1 MKVAVIM
8 STYNGQKYLNEQI
21 DSILNQE
28 GVKIELF
35 IRDDG
40 SSDGTM
46 NILKKYE
53 DVYPNVHVNI
63 GQNIGF
69 RNSFIMELRKAI
81 GFDYYAFSDQ
91 DDYWERKK
99 LDAACKMIAEYSQ
112 TKDTPIVYYSNL
124 SVADENLKIYR
135 KTKLEYRKHCL
146 ESLVMRRSIAGCTMA
161 FNAEMWKLI
170 CKVETSDAMLMR
182 GHDSF
187 ILSLCYAVG
196 GTVICDSN
204 AYIRYRQH
212 GDNTSGGSQGV
223 VQRLKKEWTALVS
236 KKGFEPAIAKSILD
250 NWGELIS
257 DNVRRSLEL
266 ISRNNENAGCRL
278 IILISRKFTTG
289 DLKLTMLGKFRAIA
303 GLL

>member
-8 STYNGQKYLNEQI
+8 STYNGKKYLNEQI

-28 GVKIELF
+28 GVKSELF

-40 SSDGTM
+40 SSDGTTD
-46 NILKKYE
+46 ILKKYE
-53 DVYPNVHVNI
+53 DAYPNVHVDM

-69 RNSFIMELRKAI
+69 RNSFMMELRKAI

-99 LDAACKMIAEYSQ
+99 LIAACKMIAEYSQ
-112 TKDTPIVYYSNL
+112 AQNTPIVYYSNL
-124 SVADENLKIYR
+124 SVADENLNIYK

-146 ESLVMRRSIAGCTMA
+146 ESLVMRRSIAGCTMV

-187 ILSLCYAVG
+187 IISLCYAVG

-212 GDNTSGGSQGV
+212 GDNTSGGSQGA

-236 KKGFEPAIAKSILD
+236 KKGGEPAIAKSILD

-257 DNVRRSLEL
+257 DNKRSLEL
-266 ISRNNENAGCRL
+266 ISRNNENAGYRF

>member
-1 MKVAVIM
+1 VKVAVIM

-21 DSILNQE
+21 ESILNQE

-40 SSDGTM
+40 SSDGTKD
-46 NILKKYE
+46 ILKKYE
-53 DVYPNVHVNI
+53 DTFSNVHVNM

-69 RNSFIMELRKAI
+69 RKSFIMELRRAI

-91 DDYWERKK
+91 DDYWDRKK
-99 LDAACKMIAEYSQ
+99 LNAACKMIAEYSQ
-112 TKDTPIVYYSNL
+112 VKDTPIVYYSNL
-124 SVADENLKIYR
+124 SVADENLNIYR
-135 KTKLEYRKHCL
+135 KTKLENRKHCL

-170 CKVETSDAMLMR
+170 CKAETSDAMLMR

-187 ILSLCYAVG
+187 IMSLCYAIG

-212 GDNTSGGSQGV
+212 GDNTSGGSRGV
-223 VQRLKKEWTALVS
+223 VQRLKKEWTALFD
-236 KKGFEPAIAKSILD
+236 KKGFEPAVAKSILD
-250 NWGELIS
+250 NWDELIN
-257 DNVRRSLEL
+257 DNVRSSLEL
-266 ISRNNENAGCRL
+266 ISRNNENVGCRFL
-278 IILISRKFTTG
+278 ILISRKFTTG
-289 DLKLTMLGKFRAIA
+289 DLKLTVLGKFRAFA